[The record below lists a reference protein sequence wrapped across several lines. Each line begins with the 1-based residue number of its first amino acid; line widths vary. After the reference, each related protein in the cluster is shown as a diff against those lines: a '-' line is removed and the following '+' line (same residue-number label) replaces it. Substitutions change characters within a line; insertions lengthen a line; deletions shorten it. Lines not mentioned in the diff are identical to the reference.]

1 MNKSVCQRCGEV
13 WTKHHYCEEMRKAE
27 ADIRE
32 ALSQVHAR
40 TPFDAVDRPAHYQ
53 GDIECI
59 DAIKAQLTEEQWV
72 GYLRGQVA
80 KYNWRIGRKG
90 EAEHDAKKL
99 LWYAKM
105 LAGTDPRKG

>member
-1 MNKSVCQRCGEV
+1 MNKNVCQKCGEV
-13 WTKHHYCEEMRKAE
+13 WTKHHHCSAAE
-27 ADIRE
+27 VWSPPSHD
-32 ALSQVHAR
+32 
-40 TPFDAVDRPAHYQ
+40 PVDRPAHYQ

-59 DAIKAQLTEEQWV
+59 DAIKAQLTHDQWV

-80 KYNWRIGRKG
+80 KYNWRLGRKG

-105 LAGTDPRKG
+105 LAGADPRKD

>member
-1 MNKSVCQRCGEV
+1 MNNNVCQKCGEV
-13 WTKHHYCEEMRKAE
+13 WVKHHHCSESKRMEPL
-27 ADIRE
+27 ADILRRQI
-32 ALSQVHAR
+32 AAHD
-40 TPFDAVDRPAHYQ
+40 PVDRPAHYQ

-105 LAGTDPRKG
+105 LAGVDPRKG

>member
-1 MNKSVCQRCGEV
+1 MNKNVCQRCGEV

-32 ALSQVHAR
+32 AFAR
-40 TPFDAVDRPAHYQ
+40 SREWNNDPVDRPAHYQ

-105 LAGTDPRKG
+105 LAGADPRKG

>member
-1 MNKSVCQRCGEV
+1 MKQNVCQMCGEV
-13 WTKHHYCEEMRKAE
+13 WSKHHYCSVYEPPSPPKH
-27 ADIRE
+27 D
-32 ALSQVHAR
+32 
-40 TPFDAVDRPAHYQ
+40 PVDRPAHYQ

-59 DAIKAQLTEEQWV
+59 DAIKSQLTEEQWV

-105 LAGTDPRKG
+105 LAGVDPRKG

>member
-1 MNKSVCQRCGEV
+1 MNKNVCQKCGEV
-13 WTKHHYCEEMRKAE
+13 WTKHHNCGTYE
-27 ADIRE
+27 AWQPPAHD
-32 ALSQVHAR
+32 
-40 TPFDAVDRPAHYQ
+40 PVDRPAHYQ

-59 DAIKAQLTEEQWV
+59 DAIKAQLTEEQFI

-105 LAGTDPRKG
+105 LAGTDPRKD

>member
-1 MNKSVCQRCGEV
+1 MNKNVCQKCGEV
-13 WTKHHYCEEMRKAE
+13 WTKHHNCGTYE
-27 ADIRE
+27 AHD
-32 ALSQVHAR
+32 
-40 TPFDAVDRPAHYQ
+40 PVDRPAHYQ

-59 DAIKAQLTEEQWV
+59 DAIKAQLTEEQFI

-105 LAGTDPRKG
+105 LAGTDPRKD